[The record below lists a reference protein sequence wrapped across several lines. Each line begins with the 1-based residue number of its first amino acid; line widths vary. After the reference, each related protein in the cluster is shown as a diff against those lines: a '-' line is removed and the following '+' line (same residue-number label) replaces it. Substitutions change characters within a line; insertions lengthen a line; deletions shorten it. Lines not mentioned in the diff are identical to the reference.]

1 MAKEEQFRKTLKQ
14 NTTRLKNEAK
24 PRMKTGTKTTKAAAR
39 KSLQVDATELADA
52 TSAQVSSA
60 DGERLL
66 LDSVNQVVAAYSTK
80 IAEKLGEEA
89 VAGNVSSAK
98 LLVDLI
104 TKKKVPAKLR
114 AEILSACMSRLE
126 DEPEC
131 GEHQEAGIEN

>member
-1 MAKEEQFRKTLKQ
+1 MAKAEQLRKTKKQ
-14 NTTRLKNEAK
+14 NTTRRKTEAK
-24 PRMKTGTKTTKAAAR
+24 PRTKAGTKTTKAAAR
-39 KSLQVDATELADA
+39 KSLQVDAVGPVSA
-52 TSAQVSSA
+52 TNTQMSSA

-114 AEILSACMSRLE
+114 AETLSACMSRLE
-126 DEPEC
+126 DESEC
-131 GEHQEAGIEN
+131 GEHREAGIEN